1 MPSLSEVRGKDLI
14 VASLR
19 DKYLS
24 NSEIDPDQCK
34 QSMGAGDAVA
44 KCLFKWLVAVEA
56 YDKVA
61 KQVAPK
67 KEALQK
73 LDSELETST
82 KEVDEVLLLDSFDC
96 SQENLAAGVDVF

>member
-1 MPSLSEVRGKDLI
+1 MPGLSEVRGKDLI
-14 VASLR
+14 VVSLR

-61 KQVAPK
+61 KQVAPICSFFLSVFAFTMIRSVV
-67 KEALQK
+67 ALSGPIS
-73 LDSELETST
+73 LTPPSMIIS
-82 KEVDEVLLLDSFDC
+82 
-96 SQENLAAGVDVF
+96 